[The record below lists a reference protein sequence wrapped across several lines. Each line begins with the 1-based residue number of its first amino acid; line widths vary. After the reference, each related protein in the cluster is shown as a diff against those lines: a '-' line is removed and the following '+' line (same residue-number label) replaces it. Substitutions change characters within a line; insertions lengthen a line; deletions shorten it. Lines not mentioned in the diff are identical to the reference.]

1 MGFII
6 IIIFIFGN
14 ENVKVNEM
22 LLLLKHFKMHPFF
35 GVFMSFIPFNCFLY
49 VHNNTFQSS

>member
-14 ENVKVNEM
+14 ENLKVNEM
-22 LLLLKHFKMHPFF
+22 LLLLKHFKIHPFLECLCLSF
-35 GVFMSFIPFNCFLY
+35 HLIANVFSLCA
-49 VHNNTFQSS
+49 